1 MTFKERLKQKQAGTV
16 KAPASGVSEKMRA
29 GQNQERLYAAQPTP
43 YADAARGDTILGRF
57 QAKQRPNLSASS
69 QPVQTAE
76 EKTDTATR
84 LGGSGHQKRTS
95 STPVS
100 VLGEGQNKNAKG
112 GSPASTTGRYDPT
125 SQAATGLDSG
135 IPVLTSYGGLSRLTQ
150 AVPDN
155 TERTKSQTQSTGNAS
170 SRLGGR
176 QHQRRTSTQAVNLAG
191 ETAGP
196 VEVAMTPE
204 QMQEEHNRV
213 QKQIQDLDTA
223 WRNQDTESP
232 IMAAMYGIDANT
244 MSREEYDRQ
253 RRELQ
258 EKADAL
264 EKGYRTAKQDGPFTG
279 TYSRELNYAEDRESP
294 LSVSHFAEIM
304 NRADFAQKSQPGER
318 AGGKVF
324 TTSDQELYNY
334 INDIDGA
341 RQSYDI
347 RAIRGMGPEYAK
359 YQLMTPEEIKVY
371 NYYAN
376 SGDTEG
382 LKEFLGWLEPQLNQQ
397 WYSGRQEA
405 MDEFVGQNAG
415 TKALGSAAT
424 VLAQPARA
432 LTGAAATIQDIYR
445 ADRGLEI
452 DPYSPLHQFNRIN
465 QGIREEVGEDMSGAG
480 QFLYNTVMSA
490 ADSAMN
496 SLTASG
502 IASTLGLTG
511 EKAMEVTGKLGAL
524 LMSNEVV
531 ASSIAA
537 AKDKGYSDVGAVVL
551 GLLRGGIETASEMIG
566 GEWAIKNIKAHP
578 DQFLRTMLRNGIPE
592 GVEENMSSALNEVV
606 NLLIDNSYGT
616 GESYIGQAYKHY
628 REEGKE
634 NPGLWVVLTILEQE
648 GLNFL
653 GGSLSTVGTTGVQW
667 KNYNTGLSMSA
678 NALHTDT
685 GTVQQ
690 LMEELGTDNPAA
702 VGYMAELADVSD
714 VDGFRDMI
722 REVNETAQE
731 IDTALE
737 NRGQQA
743 GEDWYAAPPVVDA
756 QREQTPGVDP
766 RAENDAQR
774 QEEQQ
779 RREEQQ
785 ARESAWYTA
794 PPVEEYRP
802 GTGLNGINNDEI
814 GGINNGEQSDFGEQP
829 GNDAERAGGEAF
841 DNEGRTAAGEVDAGD
856 AEGQGRHRFQDLV
869 REKVTAADLGVDNG
883 STTAT
888 VDVLDDTRFEAD
900 SPEARAAQKARDA
913 GLEPVFVTGTLQIGD
928 GAKAKQA
935 RAYIKGNRVI
945 LQADANVTAEQ
956 LLDHELYHRESQ
968 RNKAL
973 NGIIRE
979 ALANNMDEQE
989 LRDLVGRYITAY
1001 DGIYDFTSLSQ
1012 EKIEEIC
1019 EEELF
1024 ADLYAGID
1032 NTGRQELRETAKKAY
1047 AEAQTREQQNAEAER
1062 ETRGPPEGRDYSYPP
1077 DADALYTQ
1085 KDLYSYDFLTH
1096 QEDMRKLDLPD
1107 VSEVISLTPKQVAEK
1122 GMEDVSKYG
1131 PIVNTKEN
1139 GKMGFVKNKY
1149 TGHTLRISE
1158 STIRHSLHKERGL
1171 GAQILNKQFGAIIGQ
1186 AAENAIPINGLKT
1199 KNSQAAGTYAMASY
1213 AQDNKGN
1220 EYIAIL
1226 TVEHYTNQILDA
1238 EVIDVGHSISGRINK
1253 NQRTSAA
1260 TSAQESPETGL
1271 SFNTSSD
1278 TLSIADLLAI
1288 VNSTHRSILSKDV
1301 LAHFNETRP
1310 QNGYYTNRALF
1321 SAEVGKNSK
1330 WNGVE
1335 EEAAKHFGTT
1345 DDFKTAGYLMQD
1357 GRMLDFSG
1365 AHWLDGYS
1373 DDYIAQWRKKNDI
1386 RQVDHEDIFE
1396 AFESM
1401 GDDYPSDSALEF
1413 IKRGNIRMV
1422 PEGPGIELSAT
1433 TEPTAEQYRMIKE
1446 FIRTAADNPNR
1457 FDATR
1462 FNVDLTRNRR
1472 SRAGSLNYTGK
1483 VNADKVVNDI
1493 KHFFQT
1499 GEIRE
1504 ESPLAQ
1510 FRYSVEVPGTGA
1522 ELEQEY
1528 KRRHDAYMAASDA
1541 NDTEF
1546 DYKGE
1551 IAWMVEAEK
1560 QIGKERA
1567 AQIANGEIT
1576 PGRTDGPVSID
1587 QAEQELL
1594 DVGEAVVETE
1604 NGKYRLQVRRQ
1615 SNGDYMAKV
1624 FKDGGEQVARRFSTP
1639 AEAAEF
1645 ASDYLKGQENGYQD
1659 AAEEAERSPE
1669 QEPEVPTE
1677 LPDGK
1682 EEEREYIRKKKNE
1695 TAKQSNPALR
1705 DRILRTQSQIDS
1717 LKRMDRNPGTRL
1729 TEQQRAHIE
1738 DLQETLDILVE
1749 ESNARKQRAKD
1760 RRGKAKEAEAK
1771 NKESRN
1777 KATESAR
1784 AARSELMKL
1793 WHTADGNKAG
1803 TADAINKALEEM
1815 RKTGRITEESRQ
1827 KLLDA
1832 LMDAG
1837 TAAVEAES
1845 VFADI
1850 RREMK
1855 NRKIYVSEHD
1865 KGDFADWK
1873 DFRQRAF
1880 AAGLYLTNNQND
1892 PSADVVNEEM
1902 AAAYGEKMFPTDVAA
1917 QDALENL
1924 VKKMEQGREA
1934 RESLSDA
1941 IDHWA
1946 ELEHVTREEILDDL
1960 NRKTDEILRT
1970 FGQKAELE
1978 VQLKDQTADMLQ
1990 GERERFEARL
2000 ERQAQRHR
2008 ETQIRDKVLRG
2019 LKRLERLKG
2028 RADPETKP
2036 AVEAVLRDIDTHAK
2050 SMSIER
2056 LEDLQALQRAY
2067 NAAREA
2073 AGWEDEEHPGNWIP
2087 NKYVEERLAALSQK
2101 HLNEMDIQDV
2111 IDLGR
2116 TVLALENTI
2125 RTNGQM
2131 IGEEFDASVAETSQK
2146 VREEVESTKGTR
2158 GGFLNRWLMEEH
2170 LSPTR
2175 FLQHLAGWKNGAMA
2189 KLAKSLEDGQTRA
2202 LDFQRRAT
2210 QSFDPFLSKKEN
2222 RQWLEKASGKKA
2234 TWTEYAAV
2242 DGMTFVGPS
2251 FTKIELTP
2259 MMKVSLYLHSLN
2271 DDNLRHI
2278 QNGGLVIPNKELY
2291 IKGDIKNA
2299 YEKGA
2304 RVKMEPEVVRSI
2316 VKELTPQE
2324 MLFARYMQKVFNGV
2338 SKDAINEV
2346 SLQLDGFERAGVD
2359 NYMPIES
2366 SRNFLKS
2373 DVTAE
2378 ARESTVEG
2386 IGSIANDRVGGT
2398 NPMVLDDASNVLTR
2412 QIDKVSRY
2420 YGYAIPIRNFQAV
2433 YNRVF
2438 PENDESYA
2446 SSMKEVLGRKW
2457 GSGSKQYIEKM
2468 LADLQSGGKSKNDPL
2483 SRAMSTLRGHLA
2495 GATLSFNP
2503 AVAISQT
2510 ASYPGAAQAVGWDG
2524 LAHGLV
2530 AGRVDPKLIEKYS
2543 PLYWYR
2549 NQGNSTQEL
2558 GDYMNGKS
2566 LEQKLPWLLNWIQK
2580 MDSATIRRLWAASE
2594 YRVAKD
2600 NPNLQ
2605 RGTQEEI
2612 DAGESEFYK
2621 KVAEVFNR
2629 AVYDTQ
2635 PNYTTMERA
2644 QILRSESDVT
2654 RFLTMYKTV
2663 PLQYYGMMV
2672 EAAGRLQAARQSGN
2686 ETQVKQAQKYALD
2699 TFGGLLAANSVYV
2712 LMKALFKSFRR
2723 KDKDYRDEE
2732 GNLTAGSVT
2741 KQLGKDLAEVYA
2753 GSIIGGAEALSL
2765 MKYLTKGG
2773 TYQAPEMNALGY
2785 VEDMAGAVRSIITAM
2800 DSQDPRKAAGA
2811 VKNAAKTL
2819 AMGFGLPASNMET
2832 YLLST
2837 IRWASPK
2844 IAMEYENMFGGI
2856 GKGDLKGMD
2865 SKATGIAAGLI
2876 LSNRTG
2882 QRYPESVSQELAR
2895 LYEAGERGAV
2905 PTDIP
2910 ESFTYGD
2917 TEVEIKDRRAYSDA
2931 WGEAVGDSLEELL
2944 STDYY
2949 QDADD
2954 ETKARIVDHLFDY
2967 ATVQARR
2974 TADPDYDVTG
2984 NSTYGWTARAEEAVA
2999 NGATLAETITTIT
3012 AVNAIEGEKDAE
3024 GNTIS
3029 GSVKVQT
3036 IAYIDGLDTP
3046 DDHKDALYMATLYS
3060 GADAREK
3067 LEAVEDIGISRHNA
3081 ITALNDMSGM
3091 TADKDADGK
3100 SIANSKRDKIS
3111 AYIDGMDLSDSQ
3123 KDELFVL
3130 MGYKETSLKYTPWHG
3145 YQIAGSGTSG
3155 KSGGSSSGR
3164 SGGSGGGSS
3173 RSRSGTSGKTGT
3185 LKLPSQV
3192 TGSVKVPKAAG
3203 SSGRSSST
3211 GRNTAGSGIRTST
3224 ESDLIRI
3231 IDEMYGGNELAALV
3245 DDRRP
3250 KGRTKVE
3257 FRL

>member
-1 MTFKERLKQKQAGTV
+1 MTILERINEKKAGAE
-16 KAPASGVSEKMRA
+16 KAPASGVSEKLRPV
-29 GQNQERLYAAQPTP
+29 QNQERLYAAQATP
-43 YADAARGDTILGRF
+43 YADAARGGTILQRI
-57 QAKQRPNLSASS
+57 QAKRRPNLSASS

-76 EKTDTATR
+76 EKTDTASR
-84 LGGSGHQKRTS
+84 LGGSPTS
-95 STPVS
+95 
-100 VLGEGQNKNAKG
+100 A
-112 GSPASTTGRYDPT
+112 AGRYDPT
-125 SQAATGLDSG
+125 SKAATGLDSG
-135 IPVLTSYGGLSRLTQ
+135 IPVLTSYGGLTRLSQ

-155 TERTKSQTQSTGNAS
+155 TERAKSQTQTV
-170 SRLGGR
+170 
-176 QHQRRTSTQAVNLAG
+176 QRRTEPRQTETYSPIAQAFAG
-191 ETAGP
+191 EEIQSEEEWKANREREAKERQLDAERRANQQARARNNRAINDEM
-196 VEVAMTPE
+196 VQQTPE
-204 QMQEEHNRV
+204 GIR
-213 QKQIQDLDTA
+213 KDLAKAEADLA
-223 WRNQDTESP
+223 QLDADWRDHGEGQRN
-232 IMAAMYGIDANT
+232 YGIIGAFNEGYQQQET
-244 MSREEYDRQ
+244 LSREEYERRRQ
-253 RRELQ
+253 ALQ
-258 EKADAL
+258 ANRDTLETRYRAAKKENGKYTGQYAD
-264 EKGYRTAKQDGPFTG
+264 Y
-279 TYSRELNYAEDRESP
+279 LNYAAERP
-294 LSVSHFAEIM
+294 SVFSQNQTDEEKAANPYWGIQ
-304 NRADFAQKSQPGER
+304 NRKDFAQKSQADARKAWDGEEAPNNVTE
-318 AGGKVF
+318 AGYAWEV
-324 TTSDQELYNY
+324 YNY
-334 INDIDGA
+334 LNDIDGA
-341 RQSYDI
+341 RETMDQRSWAGY
-347 RAIRGMGPEYAK
+347 GPEYVN
-359 YQLMTPEEIKVY
+359 YQLLTDDEVKVFNYLY
-371 NYYAN
+371 NTQGAGAAIGYLRWM
-376 SGDTEG
+376 DP
-382 LKEFLGWLEPQLNQQ
+382 KLNAQM
-397 WYSGRQEA
+397 YSGRQEA
-405 MDEFVGQNAG
+405 VDEWVGQNAL
-415 TKALGSAAT
+415 TKIAGGAAT
-424 VLAQPARA
+424 VAAMPAREIVS
-432 LTGAAATIQDIYR
+432 AAAGVQDAWR
-445 ADRGLEI
+445 AITGKGI
-452 DPYSPLHQFNRIN
+452 DSYSELHQLLRLV
-465 QGIREEVGEDMSGAG
+465 QGVRAETTEDMGGAG
-480 QFLYNTVMSA
+480 QFLTNTLYSA
-490 ADSAMN
+490 GDSFMN
-496 SLTASG
+496 AQMAYRLAG
-502 IASTLGLTG
+502 ALGYTG
-511 EKAMEVTGKLGAL
+511 DAAMEVANKIGAP
-524 LMSNEVV
+524 LMSNEVFANEV
-531 ASSIAA
+531 AA
-537 AKDKGYSDVGAVVL
+537 AKDKGYSDAGALSLALIRAGV
-551 GLLRGGIETASEMIG
+551 ETATELIG
-566 GEWAIKNIKAHP
+566 GEKVIELIKKNP
-578 DQFLRTMLRNGIPE
+578 ESFLWSMFLASAPE
-592 GVEENMSSALNEVV
+592 GLEEVMGGATNEGI
-606 NLLIDNSYGT
+606 NLLIDNVFGTEESFIGKAYRDAVKNGENPYLAVAEAILTTTAMDFAGGALSSVGSSYVSTAHYQNALESSAAAIGSDKGTVVSLMQDLGSENPALVEALAQKYGT
-616 GESYIGQAYKHY
+616 QNAGTI
-628 REEGKE
+628 KE
-634 NPGLWVVLTILEQE
+634 NYQADLQRG
-648 GLNFL
+648 
-653 GGSLSTVGTTGVQW
+653 
-667 KNYNTGLSMSA
+667 A
-678 NALHTDT
+678 DA
-685 GTVQQ
+685 
-690 LMEELGTDNPAA
+690 LGTDVETVKKLMQELKTEDPAA
-702 VGYMAELADVSD
+702 VADLAEMFDIKSADDFRTLAKE
-714 VDGFRDMI
+714 I
-722 REVNETAQE
+722 RRNYDAFNGRTVPTTPGTDPRAAERAQME
-731 IDTALE
+731 E
-737 NRGQQA
+737 EEKRRQQA
-743 GEDWYAAPPVVDA
+743 GEDWYTAPPVVDA
-756 QREQTPGVDP
+756 QREPMPGVDV
-766 RAENDAQR
+766 RAENDAQL

-779 RREEQQ
+779 RRAEQQ

-794 PPVEEYRP
+794 PPVVDLAQSVSGDLIQGDVPGPRETLERDTPEEITAEDVRRQQEADRRQADENGEGAPFIETGERTPTEEAQREPTP
-802 GTGLNGINNDEI
+802 GTD
-814 GGINNGEQSDFGEQP
+814 P
-829 GNDAERAGGEAF
+829 RAAERAQME
-841 DNEGRTAAGEVDAGD
+841 EES
-856 AEGQGRHRFQDLV
+856 AEGHKNTPPETSGEDGVYEGKSINVDLSGEQKPQNHGLVLDTIRKFYSNVSSDPVVTNISGTEFQKTESDKRSLKAKIIDFFNSLGN
-869 REKVTAADLGVDNG
+869 KVT
-883 STTAT
+883 
-888 VDVLDDTRFEAD
+888 
-900 SPEARAAQKARDA
+900 
-913 GLEPVFVTGTLQIGD
+913 
-928 GAKAKQA
+928 
-935 RAYIKGNRVI
+935 
-945 LQADANVTAEQ
+945 
-956 LLDHELYHRESQ
+956 REGFGEIAL
-968 RNKAL
+968 NKAGVHDSL
-973 NGIIRE
+973 EHGY
-979 ALANNMDEQE
+979 
-989 LRDLVGRYITAY
+989 GRLKAAT
-1001 DGIYDFTSLSQ
+1001 
-1012 EKIEEIC
+1012 
-1019 EEELF
+1019 F
-1024 ADLYAGID
+1024 AA
-1032 NTGRQELRETAKKAY
+1032 
-1047 AEAQTREQQNAEAER
+1047 
-1062 ETRGPPEGRDYSYPP
+1062 
-1077 DADALYTQ
+1077 
-1085 KDLYSYDFLTH
+1085 
-1096 QEDMRKLDLPD
+1096 LPD
-1107 VSEVISLTPKQVAEK
+1107 VLQKGKLFNADPEHTLHPYDSYLIIAPINVGTGKESKKCYVGAIVIKDANTQRYKVHEVLTE
-1122 GMEDVSKYG
+1122 MEDG
-1131 PIVNTKEN
+1131 
-1139 GKMGFVKNKY
+1139 
-1149 TGHTLRISE
+1149 
-1158 STIRHSLHKERGL
+1158 
-1171 GAQILNKQFGAIIGQ
+1171 
-1186 AAENAIPINGLKT
+1186 
-1199 KNSQAAGTYAMASY
+1199 
-1213 AQDNKGN
+1213 
-1220 EYIAIL
+1220 
-1226 TVEHYTNQILDA
+1226 
-1238 EVIDVGHSISGRINK
+1238 
-1253 NQRTSAA
+1253 
-1260 TSAQESPETGL
+1260 
-1271 SFNTSSD
+1271 TSSD
-1278 TLSIADLLAI
+1278 KSEAHQKGSGLRYDVPSNNSI
-1288 VNSTHRSILSKDV
+1288 
-1301 LAHFNETRP
+1301 P
-1310 QNGYYTNRALF
+1310 
-1321 SAEVGKNSK
+1321 
-1330 WNGVE
+1330 
-1335 EEAAKHFGTT
+1335 
-1345 DDFKTAGYLMQD
+1345 
-1357 GRMLDFSG
+1357 
-1365 AHWLDGYS
+1365 
-1373 DDYIAQWRKKNDI
+1373 
-1386 RQVDHEDIFE
+1386 
-1396 AFESM
+1396 
-1401 GDDYPSDSALEF
+1401 DSA
-1413 IKRGNIRMV
+1413 GN
-1422 PEGPGIELSAT
+1422 SNKNFS
-1433 TEPTAEQYRMIKE
+1433 TE
-1446 FIRTAADNPNR
+1446 N
-1457 FDATR
+1457 
-1462 FNVDLTRNRR
+1462 
-1472 SRAGSLNYTGK
+1472 SR
-1483 VNADKVVNDI
+1483 
-1493 KHFFQT
+1493 
-1499 GEIRE
+1499 
-1504 ESPLAQ
+1504 
-1510 FRYSVEVPGTGA
+1510 A

-1528 KRRHDAYMAASDA
+1528 KRRYDAYMAASDA

-1546 DYKGE
+1546 DYRGE
-1551 IAWMVEAEK
+1551 IAWLNDAEK

-1594 DVGEAVVETE
+1594 DVGETVVETE

-1639 AEAAEF
+1639 EEAAAF
-1645 ASDYLKGQENGYQD
+1645 ASDYLKGQERGYQD

-1695 TAKQSNPALR
+1695 AAKLSNPALR

-1815 RKTGRITEESRQ
+1815 RKTGRITEESRR

-1832 LMDAG
+1832 MMDAG
-1837 TAAVEAES
+1837 TAAVETES

-1855 NRKIYVSEHD
+1855 NRKVYVSEHD
-1865 KGDFADWK
+1865 KADFADWK

-1880 AAGLYLTNNQND
+1880 AAGLYLTNNEND

-1902 AAAYGEKMFPTDVAA
+1902 AAAYGEKLFPTDVAA

-1924 VKKMEQGREA
+1924 VEQMEKGKEA

-2087 NKYVEERLAALSQK
+2087 NKYVEERLAALTQK

-2175 FLQHLAGWKNGAMA
+2175 FLQHLAGWKNGVMA

-2222 RQWLEKASGKKA
+2222 RKWLEKASGKKA

-2242 DGMTFVGPS
+2242 DGMSFVGPS

-2271 DDNLRHI
+2271 NDNLRHI

-2324 MLFARYMQKVFNGV
+2324 LLFARYMQKVFNGV

-2378 ARESTVEG
+2378 AREGTVEG

-2438 PENDESYA
+2438 PGENGESYA

-2605 RGTQEEI
+2605 KGTQEEI

-2686 ETQVKQAQKYALD
+2686 EAQVKQAQKYALD

-2712 LMKALFKSFRR
+2712 LMKALFKGFRR

-2732 GNLTAGSVT
+2732 GNLTAGSVS

-2765 MKYLTKGG
+2765 IKYLTKGG

-2811 VKNAAKTL
+2811 IKDAAKTL

-2832 YLLST
+2832 YILST
-2837 IRWASPK
+2837 IRWASPNA
-2844 IAMEYENMFGGI
+2844 AMEYENMFGGI

-2865 SKATGIAAGLI
+2865 SKAVNIAAGLI

-2882 QRYPESVSQELAR
+2882 ERYPESVSRELAR
-2895 LYEAGERGAV
+2895 LYEAGERAAV

-3012 AVNAIEGEKDAE
+3012 AVNAIEGEKDANGE
-3024 GNTIS
+3024 TIP
-3029 GSVKVQT
+3029 GSKRAQT
-3036 IAYIDGLDTP
+3036 IAYIDGLNTP
-3046 DDHKDALYMATLYS
+3046 EDHRDALYMATLYS
-3060 GADAREK
+3060 GSDAREK
-3067 LEAVEDIGISRHNA
+3067 LEAVEDIGIARHTA
-3081 ITALNDMSGM
+3081 ITALNDMGSM
-3091 TADKDADGK
+3091 TADKDKDGK

-3111 AYIDGMDLSDSQ
+3111 TYIDAMDLSDSQ
-3123 KDELFVL
+3123 KDELFLL

-3145 YQIAGSGTSG
+3145 YKISGSGSSSG
-3155 KSGGSSSGR
+3155 RSGGSSSGR
-3164 SGGSGGGSS
+3164 SGGSG
-3173 RSRSGTSGKTGT
+3173 RSTGGKTGT
-3185 LKLPSQV
+3185 VKIPSQANV
-3192 TGSVKVPKAAG
+3192 MAAKSGSKSAG
-3203 SSGRSSST
+3203 
-3211 GRNTAGSGIRTST
+3211 AGGIQTST
-3224 ESDLIRI
+3224 ASDLIRI
-3231 IDEMYGGNELAALV
+3231 IDEMYGGSELAALV

-3250 KGRTKVE
+3250 RGRTTVDFK
-3257 FRL
+3257 L